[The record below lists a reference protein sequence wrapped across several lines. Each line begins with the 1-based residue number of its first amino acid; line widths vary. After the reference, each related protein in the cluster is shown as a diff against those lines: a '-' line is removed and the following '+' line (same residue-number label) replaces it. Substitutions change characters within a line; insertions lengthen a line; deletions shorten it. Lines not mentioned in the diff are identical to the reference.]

1 MQFAPATTLP
11 PPTSAAVEPTLT
23 EDDTE
28 TGSDDPPVGL
38 FAGLAVA
45 GLVFVGAAV
54 YVLRRRRRTDLTSNN
69 DLRGH
74 GAPYPG

>member
-1 MQFAPATTLP
+1 MRQ
-11 PPTSAAVEPTLT
+11 VEPTLT

-54 YVLRRRRRTDLTSNN
+54 YVVRHRRTDPT
-69 DLRGH
+69 
-74 GAPYPG
+74 